1 MRGERGG
8 GSFLMAV
15 FCYINI
21 KIGDEMFGKREG
33 NKKRIIIKLV
43 ILAIL
48 IFIYFGKKYFFK

>member
-1 MRGERGG
+1 
-8 GSFLMAV
+8 MAV